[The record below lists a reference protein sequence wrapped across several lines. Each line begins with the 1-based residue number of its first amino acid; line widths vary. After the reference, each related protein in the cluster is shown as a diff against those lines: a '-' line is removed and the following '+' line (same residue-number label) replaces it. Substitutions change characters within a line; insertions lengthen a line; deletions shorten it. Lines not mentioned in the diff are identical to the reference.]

1 MNFKLVHDAAL
12 KENEQEVRRPDQ
24 VPVTSFDNFLIHNKG
39 FNYYGID
46 LSSADIR
53 TLDDIISGCEMV
65 EKSTWHA
72 QENFYEYFKKCD
84 LLIYAEKDGQVAGF
98 CLASLLLINE
108 YCFFTNDETM
118 VLKEYQGFN
127 IALYIVTTAFLYFM
141 KKLDLGKSIK
151 KFIYVSI
158 SANPQVVNGYYRNK
172 YWNKFD
178 NSYHPSKELIN
189 IHQAYLDKYKLALVD
204 ENFPFCVKNL
214 FPGSQCLDWT
224 KKKFQFKDEVQK
236 LMPPEFDHR
245 ERGDAWAFMFMTN
258 MRGAY
263 KLFLYMALA
272 FIGKKIFFNERL
284 GLLRRKKHPLVKPK
298 LTRVR
303 LIDGR
308 FNDQRTIDRRAE
320 DRRIINLGHDGT
332 NRNRRDTER
341 RSIERREAA
350 R

>member
-1 MNFKLVHDAAL
+1 MNTNVLL
-12 KENEQEVRRPDQ
+12 QTTSEPIEQEVGRPDQ
-24 VPVTSFDNFLIHNKG
+24 VPVTSRDNFLIHNKG

-53 TLDDIISGCEMV
+53 SLEDIIGACEMV
-65 EKSTWHA
+65 EKSTWTA
-72 QENFYEYFKKCD
+72 QENFYEYFRKCD

-158 SANPQVVNGYYRNK
+158 SANPQVVNGYYQNK

-189 IHQAYLDKYKLALVD
+189 IHQAYLEKYNMALVD
-204 ENFPFCVKNL
+204 GNFPFCVKNL
-214 FPGSQCLDWT
+214 FPGSQHLDWT

-236 LMPPEFDHR
+236 LMPPAFDHK

-272 FIGKKIFFNERL
+272 FIGKKTFFNERL
-284 GLLRRKKHPLVKPK
+284 GLFRRKKHLLVNPK

-308 FNDQRTIDRRAE
+308 FSDRRTGDRRGEDRRTNNTGHDGITKDRRA
-320 DRRIINLGHDGT
+320 
-332 NRNRRDTER
+332 TER
-341 RSIERREAA
+341 RSIDRRISAL
-350 R
+350 

>member
-1 MNFKLVHDAAL
+1 MNINAL
-12 KENEQEVRRPDQ
+12 LQTTVRPIENEVRRPDQ
-24 VPVTSFDNFLIHNKG
+24 ISVTSRDNFLIHNKG

-46 LSSADIR
+46 LSSANID
-53 TLDDIISGCEMV
+53 TLEEVISACEAV
-65 EKSTWHA
+65 ENSTWTA
-72 QENFYEYFKKCD
+72 QENFYEYFKKSG
-84 LLIYAEKDGQVAGF
+84 LLIYAEKEGQVVGF

-118 VLKEYQGFN
+118 VLKECQGFN

-141 KKLDLGKSIK
+141 KKLNLEKSIK

-158 SANPQVVNGYYRNK
+158 SANPQVVNGYYQNK

-189 IHQAYLDKYKLALVD
+189 IHQAYLDKYNMTLVD
-204 ENFPFCVKNL
+204 GAYPFCVKNL
-214 FPGSQCLDWT
+214 FPGSQHLDWT
-224 KKKFQFKDEVQK
+224 KKKFQFKDDVK
-236 LMPPEFDHR
+236 NLMPPQFDHK

-272 FIGKKIFFNERL
+272 FIGKKTFFNERL
-284 GLLRRKKHPLVKPK
+284 GLFRRKKRLQVNPK

-308 FNDQRTIDRRAE
+308 FVEQN
-320 DRRIINLGHDGT
+320 
-332 NRNRRDTER
+332 
-341 RSIERREAA
+341 
-350 R
+350 

>member
-1 MNFKLVHDAAL
+1 MQHAS
-12 KENEQEVRRPDQ
+12 DQ
-24 VPVTSFDNFLIHNKG
+24 VSVTSHDYFLIHNKG

-46 LSSADIR
+46 LSSVHIGR
-53 TLDDIISGCEMV
+53 LEDIISACEAV
-65 EKSTWHA
+65 EKSTWTA
-72 QENFYEYFKKCD
+72 QENFYEYFKKCN
-84 LLIYAEKDGQVAGF
+84 LLIYAEKDGKVVGF

-118 VLKEYQGFN
+118 VLKECQGFN

-158 SANPQVVNGYYRNK
+158 SANPQVVNGYFHNA

-178 NSYHPSKELIN
+178 NSYHPSKELVS
-189 IHQAYLDKYKLALVD
+189 IHHAYLEKYKMSLVD
-204 ENFPFCVKNL
+204 GDFPFCVKNL
-214 FPGSQCLDWT
+214 FPGSQHLDWT
-224 KKKFQFKDEVQK
+224 KKKFQFKEEVKK
-236 LMPPEFDHR
+236 LMPTEFDHK

-272 FIGKKIFFNERL
+272 FIGRKTFFNERL
-284 GLLRRKKHPLVKPK
+284 GLLKRKKRLLVNPK

-303 LIDGR
+303 LIDGS
-308 FNDQRTIDRRAE
+308 F
-320 DRRIINLGHDGT
+320 
-332 NRNRRDTER
+332 
-341 RSIERREAA
+341 IEQN
-350 R
+350 